1 MYQID
6 LLVKIAEVKYF
17 LLVLYL
23 ACMYVCMNMYEY
35 VCMCYAVLVVTISEV
50 LNSNKPPMKIEK
62 AAAERMKALSNP
74 PFKTDGAYEC
84 MYVSQYVCMYV
95 CINIKNPFMY
105 VCMYVCIHINEYVN
119 PFISLQ
125 H

>member
-1 MYQID
+1 MAYSMCLCVDVWVYVYAFMSQID
-6 LLVKIAEVKYF
+6 LLVKITEVKYF

-23 ACMYVCMNMYEY
+23 ACMYVCMYEY
-35 VCMCYAVLVVTISEV
+35 VCMCYAVKVVTISEV

-74 PFKTDGAYEC
+74 PFKTDGAYAC

-95 CINIKNPFMY
+95 Y
-105 VCMYVCIHINEYVN
+105 T
-119 PFISLQ
+119 
-125 H
+125 